1 MQQVQKTT
9 TQMKFEVSIP
19 QINYNAIG
27 SLIDL
32 PTITESYKSKDYIN
46 LDKSNDINQMIWFE
60 GKAP

>member
-1 MQQVQKTT
+1 
-9 TQMKFEVSIP
+9 MKFEVSIP
-19 QINYNAIG
+19 HINYNAIG

-46 LDKSNDINQMIWFE
+46 LYKSNDINQMIWFE